1 MQTDIASHYG
11 SNDGALTA
19 LLALVGKGVWKFPS
33 LGLRKTRTLLPAHI
47 VQLPTAGGLVIGMC
61 ETMCS

>member
-19 LLALVGKGVWKFPS
+19 LLALVGKGVEVS
-33 LGLRKTRTLLPAHI
+33 ITGLRKTRTLLPAHR
-47 VQLPTAGGLVIGMC
+47 VQLSDCGGLVIGAC
-61 ETMCS
+61 ETV